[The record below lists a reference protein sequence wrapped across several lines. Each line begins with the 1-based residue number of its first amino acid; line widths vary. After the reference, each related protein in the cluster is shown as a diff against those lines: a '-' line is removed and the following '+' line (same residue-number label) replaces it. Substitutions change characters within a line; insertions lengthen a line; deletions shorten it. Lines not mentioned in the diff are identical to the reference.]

1 MQKVSTTTALRFGDL
16 VGEDGKETTRCFGLP
31 TSQQRYIDTDA
42 ALIRAQ
48 RNEVH
53 MLVPVE
59 RADVKRKLTTL
70 YERIRLLV
78 LRIIGYIVINYMFQS
93 DSHGAEKV

>member
-1 MQKVSTTTALRFGDL
+1 MGLKLLAALRPGRETHDFGRRFAL
-16 VGEDGKETTRCFGLP
+16 LSARSFSFYKL
-31 TSQQRYIDTDA
+31 DTEA